1 MQCHASLTD
10 EVCLESENLLRSY
23 HLNPPPSLLSQRP
36 RDRHTSELEEYTLI
50 L

>member
-23 HLNPPPSLLSQRP
+23 HLNPPP
-36 RDRHTSELEEYTLI
+36 LI
-50 L
+50 AGYSVSRNLVQLN